1 MSAQTIKILIAGA
14 LFLHGVFHIIAGA
27 LFGLGVFHTLGYS
40 PPASSWLFPKLP
52 ALFAYV
58 VWTLAAVGFL
68 LSFLSFLGIVLPTD
82 IWRSLAV
89 VFAVVSLLGLG
100 IFWGNWPMFNTIG
113 ALAMNITVLVT
124 QLWIDW
130 PPFEMF
136 GY

>member
-14 LFLHGVFHIIAGA
+14 LFGH
-27 LFGLGVFHTLGYS
+27 GVFHTLGYS

-52 ALFAYV
+52 ALFANV